1 MIKVGILSTLIC
13 LIGYV
18 AATAYADNQVSLF
31 SAPNKDT
38 KLDKYIEEMTF
49 CFDSD
54 SDGKLGSEELKVM
67 VKAQLGEAKCQAQY
81 KKFDSKL
88 VTDKDMHAKLQKLL
102 GFEDKTMRLNL
113 LYRAS
118 RDTCNPNVFHS
129 KVDGLYGTVTLISSP
144 NGQIFGGYLSIA
156 TDAVRSGYIRDS
168 KAFLFSLSKNE
179 RYNVIDPN
187 RAYYNDPS
195 DKDAYMNFGKD
206 DLVVLKGCRGQTYY
220 FGEDF

>member
-18 AATAYADNQVSLF
+18 ASTAYADNQVSLF
-31 SAPNKDT
+31 SAPSKDT

-54 SDGKLGSEELKVM
+54 SDGKLGSEELKLM

-88 VTDKDMHAKLQKLL
+88 ITDKDMHAKLQKLL

-118 RDTCNPNVFHS
+118 RDTCNP
-129 KVDGLYGTVTLISSP
+129 
-144 NGQIFGGYLSIA
+144 
-156 TDAVRSGYIRDS
+156 
-168 KAFLFSLSKNE
+168 
-179 RYNVIDPN
+179 
-187 RAYYNDPS
+187 
-195 DKDAYMNFGKD
+195 
-206 DLVVLKGCRGQTYY
+206 
-220 FGEDF
+220 